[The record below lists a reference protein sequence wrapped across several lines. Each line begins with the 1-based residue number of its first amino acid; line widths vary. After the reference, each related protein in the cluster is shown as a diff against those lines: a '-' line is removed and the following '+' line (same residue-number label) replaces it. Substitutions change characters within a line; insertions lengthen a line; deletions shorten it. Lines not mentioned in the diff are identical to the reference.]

1 MKSDLVRINKE
12 MNLSKIDIEEG
23 FQNLYVNIVQTI
35 NTMEKYEPIKL
46 TKTDLIKLLGANSR
60 NAEYLH
66 NIFLRLTGNNEI
78 KIGEKKIY
86 GSIFSA
92 KAEKDN
98 FYTIYVNDPY
108 KEFLFTKADIDLMH
122 KAKKYNH
129 LPLTKEEAEY
139 WHKKL
144 KEKKKFLMIL
154 NNKSIKALRGKNN
167 KIIYSMLKEYQ
178 GNIIQ
183 TGEHRGECFRKISYK
198 ELKESLQLPE
208 TCRNNNIDRILKKAQ
223 LDISELTEI
232 IITDIKKFPEGRGA
246 KKEYII
252 FFFYEKAEFK
262 TRKKIEAEKTEID
275 AIDELLTISSDSDSK
290 KEKFEEPEEI
300 TKLKTLIKKQIRS
313 RKDYFELWGKLIPLD
328 TEKEIYNFIAE
339 NELMINFELETL

>member
-1 MKSDLVRINKE
+1 
-12 MNLSKIDIEEG
+12 
-23 FQNLYVNIVQTI
+23 
-35 NTMEKYEPIKL
+35 
-46 TKTDLIKLLGANSR
+46 
-60 NAEYLH
+60 
-66 NIFLRLTGNNEI
+66 
-78 KIGEKKIY
+78 
-86 GSIFSA
+86 
-92 KAEKDN
+92 
-98 FYTIYVNDPY
+98 
-108 KEFLFTKADIDLMH
+108 
-122 KAKKYNH
+122 
-129 LPLTKEEAEY
+129 
-139 WHKKL
+139 
-144 KEKKKFLMIL
+144 MIL

-232 IITDIKKFPEGRGA
+232 IMTDIKKFPEGRGA